1 MGRNQNRNKYKHK
14 IKRQKS
20 VLVAFLT
27 QAIFDKSIQ
36 IRRPMTR
43 DDLEDALEHADEVIV
58 NYLKEQ
64 NQKYTPV
71 TPPAPA
77 VIGEGSTFFQEQMEL
92 IADIGTGLWR
102 LKQRLIN
109 PETGLPLEET
119 RRAYRHFQSVW
130 DAITDAG
137 YTIQDHTG
145 QPFNARQT
153 LKVITYEQKP
163 GIERE
168 TVSETIK
175 PSVYY
180 QKEGKDML
188 VQMGE
193 VIVATPIE
201 NSRSET
207 DSK

>member
-1 MGRNQNRNKYKHK
+1 MGRNQNRNKTNRK
-14 IKRQKS
+14 IKRQKND
-20 VLVAFLT
+20 LVAFLT
-27 QAIFDKSIQ
+27 QAIYNKSIQ

-43 DDLEDALEHADEVIV
+43 DELEDFLEHADEVIV
-58 NYLKEQ
+58 NYLKEE
-64 NQKYTPV
+64 NQKYAPV
-71 TPPAPA
+71 KPAPTGSA
-77 VIGEGSTFFQEQMEL
+77 EGSALFQEQMEL
-92 IADIGTGLWR
+92 VADIGTGLWR
-102 LKQRLIN
+102 LRQRLIN

-130 DAITDAG
+130 DAIEGAG

-168 TVSETIK
+168 IVSETIK

-180 QKEGKDML
+180 QKEGKEWM

-193 VIVATPIE
+193 VIVATPVVANGE
-201 NSRSET
+201 SPK
-207 DSK
+207 DA